1 MRQRSLADGLG
12 LPTSDSIIIRYRD
25 TNGLEYLRRATDI
38 HWHGL
43 TFELRGFQCVCLLDW
58 HELRSTAEYPW
69 EWLCDTLRGAGVANL
84 DQELTR
90 LRLRPLHDTLR
101 QTISS
106 DKIQALATIACDREP
121 DCRADLG
128 SSSGSS
134 TAADPRLQTL
144 VEKSQLFYD
153 KLQENIPEDLRTA
166 MKPTAATSAKAASV
180 PTYSDTAR
188 ELAYAAT
195 LIPFLAQ
202 SFSTD
207 WPAEARRMLPGR
219 KPGTQADHA
228 WAPVLAWIVL
238 RSPPLESNTVA
249 VFDRLELR
257 AALADIFSSLGMEG
271 EAKWRAAAQ
280 VRMLLSAQAASV
292 RSEKFWNEPDVRWL
306 AGVNTSSG
314 VTYINREQF
323 EELLAWLQL
332 PALIKIAQQKSGQ
345 AKSIAD
351 LEAAFAATCEA
362 AHAAGYQLDT
372 FIAQGRSQAAQ
383 PSLPVKTS

>member
-1 MRQRSLADGLG
+1 
-12 LPTSDSIIIRYRD
+12 
-25 TNGLEYLRRATDI
+25 
-38 HWHGL
+38 
-43 TFELRGFQCVCLLDW
+43 
-58 HELRSTAEYPW
+58 
-69 EWLCDTLRGAGVANL
+69 
-84 DQELTR
+84 
-90 LRLRPLHDTLR
+90 
-101 QTISS
+101 
-106 DKIQALATIACDREP
+106 
-121 DCRADLG
+121 
-128 SSSGSS
+128 
-134 TAADPRLQTL
+134 
-144 VEKSQLFYD
+144 
-153 KLQENIPEDLRTA
+153 
-166 MKPTAATSAKAASV
+166 MKPTAVALARAKATPV

-188 ELAYAAT
+188 ELAYAST

-238 RSPPLESNTVA
+238 RSLPLGSDAVA
-249 VFDRLELR
+249 VFDRLEIR
-257 AALADIFSSLGMEG
+257 AALADIFASLGMEG

-292 RSEKFWNEPDVRWL
+292 RSEKFWSEPDVRWL

-345 AKSIAD
+345 DKSIAE

-362 AHAAGYQLDT
+362 AHAAGYQLDAFLT
-372 FIAQGRSQAAQ
+372 SAKPQ
-383 PSLPVKTS
+383 PASLKADSR